1 MAQGGKWSWSDAE
14 VHAILQA
21 FTGSQAVR
29 DRAWFAPGVVWG
41 YRISELMSL
50 KVKDVYDVDAGAI
63 RDFIT
68 VPSCRLKGG
77 KPKPPTAQ
85 PPKPANHDQECPC
98 NLCHPKIFRRRSP
111 DDRSVP
117 MGAARPFVQAQ
128 LDQLAKTRN
137 GLDPERYLYESRKHD
152 ADGRSKPI
160 SRQQAWHALQL
171 AMKRAGIAVEHFGT
185 HSLRKTSAAK
195 MMELTKRIDVVRDWL
210 GHRSSAT
217 TDRYLKSDNRE
228 RLAYAQAMGE
238 QLFKHVA

>member
-1 MAQGGKWSWSDAE
+1 MAKGGKWSWSDAE

-29 DRAWFAPGVVWG
+29 DQAWFAPGVIWG

-50 KVKDVYDVDAGAI
+50 KIKDVYDVETGAI
-63 RDFIT
+63 REFIT

-77 KPKPPTAQ
+77 KLNAPKAQ
-85 PPKPANHDQECPC
+85 PPKPPNHAPECPC
-98 NLCHPKIFRRRSP
+98 NLRRPKVSKRRPP

-117 MGAARPFVQAQ
+117 MGAARPFIQAQ
-128 LDQLAKTRN
+128 LDRLRKTRE
-137 GLDPERYLYESRKHD
+137 GLHPERYLYESRKRD
-152 ADGRSKPI
+152 VDGHSKPI

-171 AMKRAGIAVEHFGT
+171 AMKRAGIDPEHFGT

-238 QLFKHVA
+238 QLFQQVA

>member
-14 VHAILQA
+14 VHKILQA
-21 FTGSQAVR
+21 FIGSQAVR
-29 DRAWFAPGVVWG
+29 DRAWFAPGVIWG

-50 KVKDVYDVDAGAI
+50 KIKDVYDVDAGTI
-63 RDFIT
+63 REFIT
-68 VPSCRLKGG
+68 IPSCRLKGG
-77 KPKPPTAQ
+77 KPRTPKPQ
-85 PPKPANHDQECPC
+85 PPKPANHDADCLC
-98 NLCHPKIFRRRSP
+98 NLCHPKISRRRPP

-128 LDQLAKTRN
+128 LDRLRKTRE
-137 GLDPERYLYESRKHD
+137 GLHPERYLYESRKRD
-152 ADGRSKPI
+152 ADGHSKPI

-171 AMKRAGIAVEHFGT
+171 AMKRAGIDPEHFGT

-195 MMELTKRIDVVRDWL
+195 MMEITKRINVVRDWL

-238 QLFKHVA
+238 QLFRQVA

>member
-1 MAQGGKWSWSDAE
+1 MAQGAKWSWSDDE
-14 VHAILQA
+14 VHKILQA
-21 FTGSQAVR
+21 FSGAQAVR

-50 KVKDVYDVDAGAI
+50 KVKDVYDVETG
-63 RDFIT
+63 RLREVVT

-77 KPKPPTAQ
+77 KPAKPKSQDAQ
-85 PPKPANHDQECPC
+85 PVHPHGCQCRPC
-98 NLCHPKIFRRRSP
+98 LGKVSKRRPP

-117 MGAARPFVQAQ
+117 MGAARPFIQAQ
-128 LDQLAKTRN
+128 LDRLAKTRN
-137 GLDPERYLYESRKHD
+137 GLDPERYLYESRKR
-152 ADGRSKPI
+152 AGDGRSKPI
-160 SRQQAWHALQL
+160 SRQQAWHALRL
-171 AMKRAGIAVEHFGT
+171 AMKRAGIDPEHFGT

-210 GHRSSAT
+210 GHRSTAT

-238 QLFKHVA
+238 QLFRRVA

>member
-1 MAQGGKWSWSDAE
+1 MAQGGKWSWSDEE
-14 VHAILQA
+14 VHKILQA

-29 DRAWFAPGVVWG
+29 DRAWFAPGVIWG

-50 KVKDVYDVDAGAI
+50 KVKDVYDVDTGAV
-63 RDFIT
+63 REFIT
-68 VPSCRLKGG
+68 IESHRLKGG
-77 KPKPPTAQ
+77 KSKPPKAQ
-85 PPKPANHDQECPC
+85 PPKPTNHDPECPC
-98 NLCHPKIFRRRSP
+98 NLCHPKISKRRPP

-117 MGAARPFVQAQ
+117 MGAARPFIQAQ

-152 ADGRSKPI
+152 ADGSSRPI

-171 AMKRAGIAVEHFGT
+171 AMKRAGIAAEHFGT

-238 QLFKHVA
+238 QLFKEVA

>member
-1 MAQGGKWSWSDAE
+1 
-14 VHAILQA
+14 
-21 FTGSQAVR
+21 
-29 DRAWFAPGVVWG
+29 
-41 YRISELMSL
+41 MSL
-50 KVKDVYDVDAGAI
+50 KVGDVYDVDAGAL

-98 NLCHPKIFRRRSP
+98 NLCHPKIFKRRPP

-117 MGAARPFVQAQ
+117 MGAARPFIQAQ

-152 ADGRSKPI
+152 ADGGSKPI

-171 AMKRAGIAVEHFGT
+171 AMKRAGIATEHFGT

-238 QLFKHVA
+238 QLFKEVA